1 MQAAVGGIALGLYAN
16 YRYDRRFRNRVRR
29 NFLNT
34 PYALAALNAYE
45 SMPPIR
51 YQVNAHRQNRAR
63 DHIHNINR
71 QIHNSMS
78 VGGSYEST
86 SAGRLGP
93 CRQGV
98 SNATSAYSK
107 QGFVRE
113 ITVGGALQDNTC
125 IYLGHSDLSTDS
137 TLYQT
142 CVALVRSF
150 FKASGFDFQS
160 VDDKIPPFTD
170 GMNSLMIDWLDNS
183 NTVQQQGFPWNDTT
197 APFNATPAS
206 VALALFDFFKAAIS
220 TNARRIYR
228 RIFGYSTGGNTR
240 VRSTFNL
247 ASARISILNT
257 SSLKVQNSSKS
268 SYTPDGVYAGDIADE
283 SNDNINAVPLKGVS
297 YFGKKTWT
305 GLRPYQL
312 LANDNTAATGRAT
325 VPLEI
330 LANPED
336 GFMTLRG
343 PNSANW
349 IATPL
354 VYSNPPPP
362 AHMMNVKNSGYVT
375 LEPGCMKN
383 DNLVFKFEG
392 SLNTLLAH
400 IVDAGQY
407 SMSNAT
413 LYSRSSL
420 GHFKLFAFEKK
431 LHSTADPI
439 VLRYEINKILR
450 AKCYLPKESMSL
462 VRSDVKGVRNYL
474 PPPPPA

>member
-29 NFLNT
+29 NFSNA

-51 YQVNAHRQNRAR
+51 YQANARRQNRAR
-63 DHIHNINR
+63 DHIHRINR
-71 QIHNSMS
+71 QNSMS
-78 VGGSYEST
+78 VGGTFEST

-93 CRQGV
+93 CRQSV
-98 SNATSAYSK
+98 SNATSAFSK

-113 ITVGGALQDNTC
+113 ITVGGALSDTAC
-125 IYLGHSDLSTDS
+125 VYLGHSDLSVDS
-137 TLYQT
+137 TLFQV
-142 CVALVRSF
+142 CCAVVRSF
-150 FKASGFDFQS
+150 FKTAGFDFQN
-160 VDDKIPPFTD
+160 VNDKIPPFTD
-170 GMNSLMIDWLDNS
+170 GMNAFMIEWLDNS
-183 NTVQQQGFPWNDTT
+183 NTVQQQTFVWNDTA
-197 APFNATPAS
+197 APFNDTPGT
-206 VALALFDFFKAAIS
+206 LALTLLNFFKAAIS

-228 RIFGYSTGGNTR
+228 RIYGYSSGGNTR
-240 VRSTFNL
+240 VRASFNL
-247 ASARISILNT
+247 AGARISVLNT

-268 SYTPDGVYAGDIADE
+268 SHTSSGIAGPGDIADE

-312 LANDNTAATGRAT
+312 IANDNTAATGRALM
-325 VPLEI
+325 PLEI

-343 PNSANW
+343 PNSADW
-349 IATPL
+349 IATPS
-354 VYSNPPPP
+354 VYTNPPPP
-362 AHMMNVKNSGYVT
+362 AQMMNCKNSGYVT

-392 SLNTLLAH
+392 SLNTFLGH

-431 LHSTADPI
+431 LHSTTDPI
-439 VLRYEINKILR
+439 FLRYEINKILR
-450 AKCYLPKESMSL
+450 AKCFLPKEAMSL
-462 VRSDVKGVRNYL
+462 VQSDYKAIRNYL
-474 PPPPPA
+474 PPPT